1 VKPGGQGALD
11 IPQNT
16 LEHRKVRLSR
26 VVHEEAN
33 LLNLFGIKQEHILL
47 GFPKG
52 ARKP

>member
-11 IPQNT
+11 IPQDT

-33 LLNLFGIKQEHILL
+33 LLKLVRHPNRQKMHYLSLNKE
-47 GFPKG
+47 
-52 ARKP
+52 